1 MQILPNLET
10 LELDDLQRLID
21 RCKDEL
27 ERRTR
32 PPISEEDALL
42 SLAAQLAAHRR
53 SQDEKERDLRDLFQ

>member
-27 ERRTR
+27 ERRTSA
-32 PPISEEDALL
+32 PISEEDALL
-42 SLAAQLAAHRR
+42 SLSAQLAAHRR

>member
-1 MQILPNLET
+1 MQILPKLES

-42 SLAAQLAAHRR
+42 SLAAQLAAHLR
-53 SQDEKERDLRDLFQ
+53 QKDEEEKGLRALFQ